1 MRTITVSNDQFA
13 RLQAIAE
20 IYHCTPDRIV
30 SAWLDALLA
39 PAHDTA
45 SPADGALPIEELDRR
60 WRAFLR
66 LVGSIQ
72 HGKPLTNE
80 EIDEL
85 IGGEAAQPHDA
96 ELADGGDR
104 PATAQPA

>member
-1 MRTITVSNDQFA
+1 MRAITVSDDQFA
-13 RLQAIAE
+13 RLQALAE
-20 IYHCTPDRIV
+20 IYHCTPERLV

-39 PAHDTA
+39 PGHQAA
-45 SPADGALPIEELDRR
+45 SALPLEEYDRR
-60 WRAFLR
+60 WKAFMR

-85 IGGEAAQPHDA
+85 ISEEATQSHDA
-96 ELADGGDR
+96 APTNAGGR
-104 PATAQPA
+104 PATDRTA